1 MSYKQTV
8 LRDDPIAYWPL
19 TGTTTLRTYATIL
32 EEYQTYQDW
41 LNTEGTYGY
50 QPGSIYFED
59 VSVNKNHAA
68 VSFGTQLPTFQ
79 DIVTLNARLAGDA
92 TISGCKITDQSV
104 ISVFDIY
111 NFFDKNYENGVF
123 GAEFWVLFPDNPS
136 TQVNLLSVYDSSQNI
151 NIFSAYAYNNAIYL
165 TVTGSTGT
173 YTTKKEIFSWDKKM
187 HIFLSYS
194 ERNIQIM
201 VNGIADETVSV
212 PTNFKFTTG
221 GHTYVKY
228 RLGPAQS
235 GKDFI
240 INDLAFYTRKLS
252 LNEIRNHMVWAS
264 INSNP
269 EYAAT
274 QGSAYHLNL
283 TERSDMI
290 HLQKKFTLP
299 ADYNLGVYSNL
310 IPDQNGLTIKQTA
323 TAGTQYGVWQYN
335 FPVVQYRNFAGVSIS
350 WDSGTTP
357 FSSVTNSQYAKVSAS
372 YDNGATWNPVLSNQI
387 VPYFLQY
394 ASTAA
399 LAQLLVKVELYSADT
414 SQAIQPRLDNLNI
427 IIYKSLNIPSDAGGF
442 VLSPVSSQTYMVR
455 QDTDNILT
463 RERNFGIHFVNQN
476 PSNGYPGTAVINSTN
491 NTSYQTVEFWF
502 KYEGC
507 QSNNL
512 GAVLDTA
519 TVAGVDLYVN
529 PSTSVLTSN
538 LGSNGTLYVNGVAQ
552 GSGQYTVVAGE
563 LYHMVMVY
571 NTSTTNPIYINGST
585 DGLSTPLQA
594 MYGFITLFPGQLSAT
609 DISTRYLGYLSTQ
622 TSVVY
627 DSVTTL
633 GSIAEYSGASATSI
647 NGGLAVIA
655 HDHTY

>member
-19 TGTTTLRTYATIL
+19 TGTTNLRTYATII
-32 EEYQTYQDW
+32 EEYQTYQEW
-41 LNTEGTYGY
+41 LNAEGTYGY
-50 QPGSIYFED
+50 QPGSFYFED

-79 DIVTLNARLAGDA
+79 DVVTLNSRLVGDA
-92 TISGCKITDQSV
+92 TINGCKIQDNSV
-104 ISVFDIY
+104 ISIFDIY
-111 NFFDKNYENGVF
+111 DFFDKNYENGIF

-151 NIFSAYAYNNAIYL
+151 NVLSAYVYNNAIYL

-173 YTTKKEIFSWDKKM
+173 YTTKKEIFSWDKKI
-187 HIFLSYS
+187 HVFLSYS

-201 VNGIADETVSV
+201 VNGISDEVVSV
-212 PTNFKFTTG
+212 PTNFKFITG
-221 GHTYVKY
+221 GHAYVKY
-228 RLGPAQS
+228 RVGPAES

-240 INDLAFYTRKLS
+240 VNDLAFYTRKLS
-252 LNEIRNHMVWAS
+252 LNEIRNHMVWAN

-269 EYAAT
+269 EYAAI

-283 TERSDMI
+283 TERNDMI

-299 ADYNLGVYSNL
+299 SDYNLGTYSGL
-310 IPDQNGLTIKQTA
+310 IPDQNGLTIKQTS
-323 TAGTQYGVWQYN
+323 TAGSQYGIWQYN
-335 FPVVQYRNFAGVSIS
+335 FPIVQYRNFAGVSIS
-350 WDSGTTP
+350 WDSGVTP
-357 FSSVTNSQYAKVSAS
+357 YSSSGAEYAKVSAS
-372 YDNGATWNPVLSNQI
+372 YDGGATWNNVLSNQI
-387 VPYFLQY
+387 VPYFLSK

-399 LAQLLVKVELYSADT
+399 LAQLLVKVELNSTDT
-414 SQAIQPRLDNLNI
+414 SQLIQPRIDNLNI
-427 IIYKSLNIPSDAGGF
+427 VIYKSLNIPSDAGGF
-442 VLSPVSSQTYMVR
+442 VLSPISSQTYMVR
-455 QDTDNILT
+455 QDKEDILS
-463 RERNFGIHFVNQN
+463 REKNFGIHFVNQN
-476 PSNGYPGTAVINSTN
+476 PGTGYPGTAIINSTN
-491 NTSYQTVEFWF
+491 NTSYKTIEFWF

-507 QSNNL
+507 QNTSL

-538 LGSNGTLYVNGVAQ
+538 LGSNGILYVNGVVQ
-552 GSGQYTVVAGE
+552 PTGQYTIVAGE
-563 LYHMVMVY
+563 SYHIVLAY

-594 MYGFITLFPGQLSAT
+594 MYGFITLFPGQLSPT
-609 DISTRYLGYLSTQ
+609 DIGTRYLGYLSTQ

-633 GSIAEYSGASATSI
+633 GTISEYFGSDPTSI